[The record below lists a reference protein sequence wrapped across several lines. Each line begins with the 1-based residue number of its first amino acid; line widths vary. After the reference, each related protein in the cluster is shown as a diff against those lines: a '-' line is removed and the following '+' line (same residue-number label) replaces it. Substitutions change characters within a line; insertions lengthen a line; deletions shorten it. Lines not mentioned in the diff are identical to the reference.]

1 LKENK
6 IMKTYLLAI
15 AVLFCISG
23 VWAQTRQLSS
33 FSEVSTQESINVKL
47 KKGSSNTAQVS
58 ARGLD
63 ETEVLT
69 EVSNGRLKIELVG
82 TNYRDIN
89 VDVIITYTDELEGL
103 FASSSSSITVEDN
116 LKSNER
122 FVLDVSSSGNISMKQ
137 LTAPSVDMKASSSGD
152 IEVGLSTNIL
162 SARASSSGEL
172 VVSGNA
178 ESSTIKTSSSGE
190 FDGYSFITLTADVS
204 ASSGSSI
211 KLEVKE
217 NLTAKASSG
226 GSVRYNGNPKNVDN
240 SASSG
245 GSIKG

>member
-1 LKENK
+1 
-6 IMKTYLLAI
+6 M
-15 AVLFCISG
+15 
-23 VWAQTRQLSS
+23 
-33 FSEVSTQESINVKL
+33 
-47 KKGSSNTAQVS
+47 
-58 ARGLD
+58 
-63 ETEVLT
+63 
-69 EVSNGRLKIELVG
+69 G

-89 VDVIITYTDELEGL
+89 IDVIIIYTDELEGL
-103 FASSSSSITVEDN
+103 FASLRLNYCEDN

-137 LTAPSVDMKASSSGD
+137 LTALSVDMKASSSGD
-152 IEVGLSTNIL
+152 IVVGLSTKIL
-162 SARASSSGEL
+162 SARASSSGTL

-217 NLTAKASSG
+217 NLTARASSG
-226 GSVRYNGNPKNVDN
+226 GSVRYNGYPKNVDN